1 MEDFEKQAIQ
11 QGYQCVAGV
20 DEAGRGPLA
29 GPVTAAAIVLPT
41 DQDFSGLD
49 DSKKLTEE
57 RREYFYEKLTR
68 LTDLW
73 FVAVVDSP
81 CIDEINILQATRL
94 AMKQAVE
101 KLKRVPDLVL
111 VDGNQRIDIQSDQQT
126 LVKGDQRCLS
136 IAAASVLAKV
146 TRDRLMHNY
155 HQRYPDYGFDQHKG
169 YGTKFHR
176 DSIREHGPC
185 EIHRKS
191 FKGVKEYL

>member
-1 MEDFEKQAIQ
+1 MENFEEQAKER
-11 QGYQCVAGV
+11 GFQCIAGV

-29 GPVTAAAIVLPT
+29 GPVAAAAIVLPPDCDLT
-41 DQDFSGLD
+41 GLD

-57 RREYFYEKLTR
+57 RREFFYEKLTR
-68 LTDLW
+68 MTDLW

-101 KLKRVPDLVL
+101 KLKSLPDLVL
-111 VDGNQRIDIQSDQQT
+111 VDGNQRIDIEPEQQT

-146 TRDRLMHNY
+146 TRDRLMHDY
-155 HQRYPDYGFDQHKG
+155 HRQYPHYGFDQHKG
-169 YGTKFHR
+169 YGTKLHR
-176 DSIREHGPC
+176 DRISAHGPC
-185 EIHRKS
+185 EIHRKT